1 MRNEQRMNNYTEEQV
16 KDMLDKNSQFHSIE
30 IDKLRNVIDVLK
42 TDKERYKQA
51 LISISNGEPT
61 LHKFTQISQDYRT
74 YASFILSKER
84 N

>member
-1 MRNEQRMNNYTEEQV
+1 MINYTEEQI
-16 KDMLDKNSQFHSIE
+16 KTMIDMDSQFYRIE
-30 IDKLRNVIDVLK
+30 IDKLRDIIDVLK
-42 TDKERYKQA
+42 ADKERYKQA

>member
-1 MRNEQRMNNYTEEQV
+1 MNNYTEEQV

-42 TDKERYKQA
+42 ADKERYKKA

-61 LHKFTQISQDYRT
+61 LQKHTQISQDYRT
-74 YASFILSKER
+74 YANFILSKE
-84 N
+84 NN